1 MIADA
6 SAAQSSS
13 PKWLVMRS
21 LLSHYQHHPLQAL
34 FLLVGII
41 IANVLLVGT
50 LLINAQA
57 RSSYADGEQ
66 ILANT
71 TAGSIRAADG
81 SALFDEAHYLRLRR
95 QGLHFIAPMLRR
107 VVTAADSTTRLEI
120 IGTDP
125 LALPLQSASQV
136 GDNAALSPPF
146 AVFLAPARMQ
156 QLGWQAG
163 QQPVLDSGQALPPAT
178 PLIDA
183 GLGHQLVTDIGS
195 LQELT
200 GQRGKLSSIVVLPT
214 SERQLQAL
222 LRALP
227 DTLTFE
233 PPATALDQTALT
245 DSFHLNLAAMGLL
258 SFVVGVFLSFNA
270 IAFSYTERSTL
281 VRLLRLAGVTRGEL
295 ARSFL
300 MELALFSLLGTALGY
315 ALGAYLATALLPGVG
330 TTLAQLYGVYIDYPD
345 QLFGRAWLAPLVMTF
360 VAAAGSAA
368 FPLRTLLNAPATANS
383 HLGWQQDST
392 LRRDYFLLLAGV
404 AILFAA
410 WVLSVLAASLST
422 ALAAMAC
429 LLLGAALLLPM
440 TARCL
445 LWSLARGI
453 SPRRPLLRWLVA
465 DTRWLLGPAALA
477 LMAMTLALVAN
488 SGLNTMISSFRA
500 ATDNWLQQ
508 RLVADVYLTAEIDSS
523 QLEGW
528 LRKEAPSV
536 VVAERRQRDK
546 ATTTPGAIQT
556 TVEIVSLPDQ
566 ARFLTS
572 VELFQSAVDAK
583 GHFAAGRGVYISE
596 RAWRIE
602 GWSIGDQVQL
612 CPALGRRPIVGIYRN
627 YGNPKPQ
634 WMLTESTYLRCW
646 PQQEPSGIALWSDQ
660 AIDWNNLGQRL
671 SAHFALAEGQ
681 WIDQKA
687 LRNVGLSVFDRTFA
701 VTQVLNILTVLV
713 AGIGIFCAVSAIH
726 HHRMRW
732 QALLSTLGVGTGQR
746 LSLYLGQWGLLAL
759 LCLVVVAPFGLALS
773 AMLGLVVTPVAFGWS
788 FPLLVNWAHLPALSV
803 VALGSVI
810 AAVLIPGLR
819 LVRTTP
825 AILLRE
831 AA

>member
-1 MIADA
+1 MTAT
-6 SAAQSSS
+6 SSQGS
-13 PKWLVMRS
+13 PRLLVLRS
-21 LLSHYQHHPLQAL
+21 LLSHYRHHPLQAV
-34 FLLVGII
+34 FLLVGIV

-66 ILANT
+66 ILASS
-71 TAGSIRAADG
+71 TAGTIRAADG
-81 SALFDEAHYLRLRR
+81 SALFDESLYLQLRR
-95 QGLHFIAPMLRR
+95 QGLNFIAPVLRR
-107 VVTAADSTTRLEI
+107 VVVSADSATSPLEI

-125 LALPLQSASQV
+125 LALPLQGATPA
-136 GDNAALSPPF
+136 GDNDALSPPY
-146 AVFLAPARMQ
+146 AVFVAPARMQ
-156 QLGWQAG
+156 QLGWTASDR
-163 QQPVLDSGQALPPAT
+163 PLLDSGAILPPIT
-178 PLIDA
+178 PLSNA

-200 GQRGKLSSIVVLPT
+200 GHRGLLSSIAVMT
-214 SERQLQAL
+214 ASEPQLNAL

-233 PPATALDQTALT
+233 PATTALDQTALT

-270 IAFSYTERSTL
+270 IAFSYTERTTM

-295 ARSFL
+295 AW
-300 MELALFSLLGTALGY
+300 SLLLELTLFALLGAALGY
-315 ALGAYLATALLPGVG
+315 WLGAQLASVLLPGVG
-330 TTLAQLYGVYIDYPD
+330 TTLAQLYNVYIDYPD
-345 QLFGRAWLAPLVMTF
+345 QLFGRGWLAPLVMTF

-368 FPLRTLLNAPATANS
+368 FPLRTLLNAPVTANS
-383 HLGWQQDST
+383 NAGWQQDAT
-392 LRRDYFLLLAGV
+392 LRRDRWLLLAGLTL
-404 AILFAA
+404 LFAA
-410 WVLSVLAASLST
+410 WTLSVLATSLTT

-429 LLLGAALLLPM
+429 LLLGAAMLLPITARLLL
-440 TARCL
+440 
-445 LWSLARGI
+445 WVLARGTP
-453 SPRRPLLRWLVA
+453 PRRPLLRWLVA

-500 ATDNWLQQ
+500 ATDTWLQQ
-508 RLVADVYLTAEIDSS
+508 RLVADVYLTAEVDSS
-523 QLEGW
+523 QLKAW
-528 LRKEAPSV
+528 LANEAPTV

-546 ATTTPGAIQT
+546 PVVTPSAGQSA
-556 TVEIVSLPDQ
+556 VEIVSLPEQ
-566 ARFLTS
+566 TRFLAS
-572 VELFQSAVDAK
+572 VELFQFSNDAQR
-583 GHFAAGRGVYISE
+583 HFADGQGLYISE

-602 GWSIGDQVQL
+602 GWSIGDRVQL
-612 CPALGRRPIVGIYRN
+612 CPALARLPIVGIYRN

-634 WMLTESTYLRCW
+634 WMLTESAYLKCW

-660 AIDWNNLGQRL
+660 QVDWNDVGQRL
-671 SAHFALAEGQ
+671 SDHLSLADGQ
-681 WIDQKA
+681 WIDQVA
-687 LRNVGLSVFDRTFA
+687 LKNVGLSVFDRTFA
-701 VTQVLNILTVLV
+701 VTQVLNVLTVLV

-732 QALLSTLGVGTGQR
+732 QALLSALGVSAWQR
-746 LSLYLGQWGLLAL
+746 LSLYIGQWSLLAV

-788 FPLLVNWAHLPALSV
+788 FPLLVNWGHWPALAMV
-803 VALGSVI
+803 GLGSVI

-819 LVRTTP
+819 LIRTTP